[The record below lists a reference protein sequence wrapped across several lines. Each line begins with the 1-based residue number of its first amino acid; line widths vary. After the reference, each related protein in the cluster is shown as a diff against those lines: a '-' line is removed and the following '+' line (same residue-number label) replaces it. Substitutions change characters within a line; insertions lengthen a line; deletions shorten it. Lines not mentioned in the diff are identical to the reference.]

1 MDSTQLRIVNAIKGS
16 EIYNYLNSFSK
27 TEIDA
32 YLADLE
38 HHDIFQITFVTE
50 MCQFENNP
58 GHGQRYEV
66 KIVFRNLTKHTFTE
80 EGKFTQI
87 NNIATVSWD
96 GYHSVEL
103 SHAKMFTDLLMKV
116 TNLVSSVEPCNF
128 PPMLV
133 ATPQELENEEK
144 EKKLAQNV
152 SLAWKL
158 IKCENHV
165 FKGLR
170 LGSHRWVQID
180 CPEVTDCEFT
190 RSLENKTY
198 IVKITGKDWVITR
211 TM

>member
-1 MDSTQLRIVNAIKGS
+1 MDSTQLRVVNAIMGS
-16 EIYNYLNSFSK
+16 EIHNYLNSYSK
-27 TEIDA
+27 SEIDA

-66 KIVFRNLTKHTFTE
+66 KIVFRNITKHTITE
-80 EGKFTQI
+80 EGKFTQS
-87 NNIATVSWD
+87 NNVATVSWD
-96 GYHSVEL
+96 GYSSVEV
-103 SHAKMFTDLLMKV
+103 SHTQKFADLLMKV
-116 TNLVSSVEPCNF
+116 TNLVSSVEQCNF
-128 PPMLV
+128 PPVLV
-133 ATPQELENEEK
+133 ATPEQLENEEK

-152 SLAWKL
+152 SLAWKF
-158 IKCENHV
+158 IKYENHL

-170 LGSHRWVQID
+170 VGSHRFVQVD

-198 IVKITGKDWVITR
+198 TVKVTGKDWVITR